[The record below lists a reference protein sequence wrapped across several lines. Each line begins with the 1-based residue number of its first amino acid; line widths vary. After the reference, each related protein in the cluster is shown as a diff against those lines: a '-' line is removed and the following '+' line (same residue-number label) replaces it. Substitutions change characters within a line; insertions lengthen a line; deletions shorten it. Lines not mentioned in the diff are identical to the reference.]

1 MTEASTTRRPRQRAS
16 ARTEPPEPPA
26 PAAEERAEVVD
37 RLDVRH
43 LFETIWKWR
52 LLIGIGVVFTLAAAL
67 AILRLAEPP
76 YTAEQTLLFDQPG
89 IIAGAEGQSVSE
101 KLASLLPTYAAVAE
115 SDRTLDKVR
124 RRVGTSAS
132 LDDLRERITVA
143 QVPDTLT
150 LRFEG
155 NDASATAAVTL
166 TEATVEAFADE
177 LDAIQDRAAVPD
189 TLRYVVTPLSEVT
202 AERPPRRELRTL
214 ALAGFLAFAVMVAL
228 AFTLE
233 YVERS

>member
-1 MTEASTTRRPRQRAS
+1 MSQATASRRTRQRAS
-16 ARTEPPEPPA
+16 APPEPPEV
-26 PAAEERAEVVD
+26 PVETERTEVVD

-52 LLIGIGVVFTLAAAL
+52 LLISIGVVFTLAAAL
-67 AILRLAEPP
+67 AILRLAQPP

-101 KLASLLPTYAAVAE
+101 KLNNLLPTYAVVAE
-115 SDRTLDKVR
+115 SDRTMERVR
-124 RRVGTSAS
+124 RDIGTSATIN
-132 LDDLRERITVA
+132 DLRERVTVT
-143 QVPDTLT
+143 QVPSTLT
-150 LRFEG
+150 LRFESK
-155 NDASATAAVTL
+155 DASATAAVTL
-166 TEATVEAFADE
+166 TEATVDAFADE

-189 TLRYVVTPLSEVT
+189 SLRYVVTPLSEVT

-214 ALAGFLAFAVMVAL
+214 ALAAFLAFAVMVGL